1 MSGVGVFMRRQL
13 LRKDR
18 RDGICCNP
26 MNQNDVTTPLSHRKI
41 VRVLGFPMDVIG
53 YDEAVE
59 RVIGWI
65 KGDRHPRILL
75 TVNSSLLV
83 ERERDAEFRAACDNV
98 DMSVPDGVPVVWLS
112 KLLGAPLKERIA
124 GVDLMHTLLQR
135 GNDEKLRV
143 YFLGATD
150 DVIQRLNRLCES
162 RFPDLVVVGS
172 RNGYFSDDEEE
183 SVCEAIRDA
192 RADLL
197 FIGMPSP
204 RKEHLAEQR
213 QQLMGVP
220 VTIGVGGS
228 FDVITGKVRRA
239 PEFMQKTGF
248 EWLWRLMMEPRK
260 LWKRYLYTNSRFI
273 WMSIKAIVRRTS
285 GSNRPS
291 SKKSGP
297 IL

>member
-1 MSGVGVFMRRQL
+1 MNGVGVSMRRQS
-13 LRKDR
+13 LRNDPR
-18 RDGICCNP
+18 GGICCNP
-26 MNQNDVTTPLSHRKI
+26 MNQNDVKTTLSHRKI

-143 YFLGATD
+143 YFLGATEE
-150 DVIQRLNRLCES
+150 VPEMAISVMTKKNPSAKQSVTHMPICFSSACPRR
-162 RFPDLVVVGS
+162 V
-172 RNGYFSDDEEE
+172 RN
-183 SVCEAIRDA
+183 I
-192 RADLL
+192 LL
-197 FIGMPSP
+197 
-204 RKEHLAEQR
+204 
-213 QQLMGVP
+213 
-220 VTIGVGGS
+220 
-228 FDVITGKVRRA
+228 
-239 PEFMQKTGF
+239 
-248 EWLWRLMMEPRK
+248 
-260 LWKRYLYTNSRFI
+260 
-273 WMSIKAIVRRTS
+273 
-285 GSNRPS
+285 SNVS
-291 SKKSGP
+291 N
-297 IL
+297 

>member
-1 MSGVGVFMRRQL
+1 MT
-13 LRKDR
+13 
-18 RDGICCNP
+18 GISCNP
-26 MNQNDVTTPLSHRKI
+26 MNYVDRKIMTSHRKI
-41 VRVLGFPMDVIG
+41 VKVLGFPMDVVG
-53 YDEAVE
+53 YDETVE

-65 KGDRHPRILL
+65 KGDRRPRILL

-124 GVDLMHTLLQR
+124 GVDLMYTLLER
-135 GNDEKLRV
+135 GNEEKLRV

-150 DVIQRLNRLCES
+150 NVIERLNRLCA
-162 RFPDLVVVGS
+162 RQFPDLVVVGS
-172 RNGYFSDDEEE
+172 RNGYFTDEEEE
-183 SVCEAIRDA
+183 SVCEAIRDS

-213 QQLMGVP
+213 QKLMGVP

-228 FDVITGKVRRA
+228 FDVITGKVKRA
-239 PEFMQKTGF
+239 PEFMQNSGF

-260 LWKRYLYTNSRFI
+260 LWKRYLYTNSRFV
-273 WMSIKAIVRRTS
+273 WMSLKAIVLRTTD
-285 GSNRPS
+285 SNRPA